1 MPPKI
6 KDFMELENVRFS
18 SNKEN
23 YLNFIAS
30 FLIVLVL
37 TIPLYTAS
45 VYASIG
51 KVTVKGGDGIENFAK
66 SADSLSINVQASIAG
81 DTITNDQVV
90 LGSNTQFDSCTAP
103 ISNGSECI
111 LKFPGNGTEQFEAK
125 SVPFTIN
132 LFKDDRTLDDSK
144 SGIITIDSK
153 APRVKLNSS
162 PKFSSQQNVVIGYNV
177 TDFACDDSSCSG
189 KCVGIKS
196 IELYT
201 SNEAFRQ
208 TINPAASDCNAIS
221 SISIDPKTFNN
232 GPNSVFAKATDKF
245 GQVSQETSVTFTVDS
260 SGPEIAANS
269 FEISRKGVSI
279 SSFSQVP
286 VNVDV
291 AVNISGND
299 LDLNS
304 VKADLSSLNPSLKNA
319 KASCAAV
326 EGGISA
332 CKWNIEL
339 KPGTGGIKD
348 IIINSS
354 DTSGNKESA
363 SISKFLA
370 LDDKGPAVVS
380 LATPYSIEGNYIARP
395 NDNTVIAAF
404 DEATGLSADEVSL
417 EIDERFRAKATSCSK
432 QPNWVCVWENI
443 NFGRSGQISIGPDTV
458 DVLGNPIDEKTYVGI
473 SVDPKAPVAKSIN
486 ITPIGGLAPAF
497 SGFAKI
503 GDKIAVIANV
513 TEDNGVFAVAD
524 FSGFISGASKVVGSC
539 ERLQADEHVCAW
551 VTDTIDLESS
561 SVIKFNFS
569 DNAGNTLIVTRSFKT
584 FGIENAT
591 VPDFWSNSVSC
602 SPSSIDREL
611 GPLINQRVY
620 CQVILR
626 QKSVTKPVSTVFIGP
641 ASCSGNG
648 ASLVQNV
655 ETLNTDA
662 GSASPIIKLTLK
674 RDELK
679 VNGAELSCPFNIFS
693 KIGSGTSITKNPEI
707 ENAKI
712 ALQFFNNPLGELAQ
726 SVQDEIDSAKDDAQ
740 GIWDL
745 IGTLNKIVFYAKR
758 ICQIINTL
766 VNILSVFYFIW
777 GIVKTGELTCKG
789 SGIANLF
796 GACTAIQVQA
806 STSCITLDTAAGSGN
821 QPGTVEGIYQGLNW
835 ACDVVN
841 CKITP
846 LWGPAVKDFIN
857 NNMPLALS
865 PGQYV
870 GSKTKVQQ
878 DGLGFGGVKPVEAK
892 GGDNNPIKLGRPIS
906 EYMDPNKNIAVAALF
921 ACLPG
926 IIYGLE
932 KWRQI
937 QCLYADCLQ
946 NAVGKE
952 GLPVTACQDQ
962 KHFATCKYL
971 TTELFAIFPWTAV
984 FDHFMKLIKNSISNP
999 FAAAGIV
1006 VAVFCK
1012 PTCGIPAEAG
1022 GQYAFHVCRGL
1033 RLINL
1038 VGTTAENVKNIID
1051 EGFTIREDYC
1061 TRLETEEDKDNEVKN
1076 PTAGK
1081 K

>member
-1 MPPKI
+1 MSSKI
-6 KDFMELENVRFS
+6 KDFREIENVRFS
-18 SNKEN
+18 SDKEN
-23 YLNFIAS
+23 YLSFIAS

-37 TIPLYTAS
+37 TIPLYTSSA
-45 VYASIG
+45 YASIG
-51 KVTVKGGDGIENFAK
+51 KITVKGNDGIENFAK
-66 SADSLSINVQASIAG
+66 STDSLNINVQAFIAN
-81 DTITNDQVV
+81 DAITNDQVV
-90 LGSNTQFDSCTAP
+90 LGSDIKFDSCTASV
-103 ISNGSECI
+103 SNGSDCT
-111 LKFPGNGTEQFEAK
+111 LKFPGNGTEQFESK
-125 SVPFTIN
+125 SVPFTVN
-132 LFKDDRTLDDSK
+132 LFKDDRTIDDSK
-144 SGIITIDSK
+144 SGSITIDSK
-153 APRVKLNSS
+153 PPVVKLNSS
-162 PKFSSQQNVVIGYNV
+162 SKFSSQQNVVISYNA

-201 SNEAFRQ
+201 SNGAFRQ
-208 TINPAASDCNAIS
+208 AINPAASDCSAVS
-221 SISIDPKTFNN
+221 SISIDTKTFNN
-232 GPNSVFAKATDKF
+232 GLNSVFAKATDKF
-245 GQVSQETSVTFTVDS
+245 GQVSAETSVTFTVDG

-279 SSFSQVP
+279 SSFAPVP

-291 AVNISGND
+291 SVNISGND

-326 EGGISA
+326 ESGISA

-339 KPGTGGIKD
+339 KPGTGGAKEIV
-348 IIINSS
+348 INSS
-354 DTSGNKESA
+354 DTSGNMESA
-363 SISKFLA
+363 SLSKFLA
-370 LDDKGPAVVS
+370 LDDNGPVIVS

-395 NDNTVIAAF
+395 NDNTVIAVF
-404 DEATGLSADEVSL
+404 DEAAGLSADEVSL
-417 EIDERFRAKATSCSK
+417 EIDEQFRAKATSCSK
-432 QPNWVCVWENI
+432 QPNWVCVWESI
-443 NFGRSGQISIGPDTV
+443 NFGKSGQISIGSDTT
-458 DVLGNPIDEKTYVGI
+458 DILGNAIDGKTYVGI
-473 SVDPKAPVAKSIN
+473 SVDPLAPVARSIT

-497 SGFAKI
+497 PGFAKI
-503 GDKIAVIANV
+503 GDKIAVVANV
-513 TEDNGVFAVAD
+513 TENNDVFAVAD
-524 FSGFISGASKVVGSC
+524 FSDFISGNSRVAGSC

-551 VTDTIDLESS
+551 VTDTVNLESS
-561 SVIKFNFS
+561 GFIKFNFS

-602 SPSSIDREL
+602 SPSVIDREL
-611 GPLINQRVY
+611 GPLINQRMY
-620 CQVILR
+620 CQVSLK
-626 QKSVTKPVSTVFIGP
+626 QKSITKPVSTVFIGP

-655 ETLNTDA
+655 ETLNTEA
-662 GSASPIIKLTLK
+662 GSSSPIIKITLK
-674 RDELK
+674 RDDFK
-679 VNGAELSCPFNIFS
+679 INDAELSCSFNIFS

-712 ALQFFNNPLGELAQ
+712 TLQFFNNPLGELSQ
-726 SVQDEIDSAKDDAQ
+726 SVQGEINSAKNDAR

-758 ICQIINTL
+758 ICMVINTL
-766 VNILSVFYFIW
+766 VNMLSVFYFIW
-777 GIVKTGELTCKG
+777 GIMKTGELTCKG
-789 SGIANLF
+789 TIYANIF
-796 GACTAIQVQA
+796 GACAAIQAQA
-806 STSCITLDTAAGSGN
+806 STSCVSVDTAAGAGN

-846 LWGPAVKDFIN
+846 LWGPTVKDFIN
-857 NNMPLALS
+857 NNLPLALS
-865 PGQYV
+865 PGQYA
-870 GSKTKVQQ
+870 GSKTTIEQK
-878 DGLGFGGVKPVEAK
+878 DLGFGTVKPVEVK

-952 GLPVTACQDQ
+952 GLPVTVCQDQ

-971 TTELFAIFPWTAV
+971 TTELFAIFPWTV
-984 FDHFMKLIKNSISNP
+984 LFDHFMKLIKNAISNP
-999 FAAAGIV
+999 FAAAGVV

-1022 GQYAFHVCRGL
+1022 GQLAFHTCRGL
-1033 RLINL
+1033 RLLNL

-1061 TRLETEEDKDNEVKN
+1061 TRLEDDDKDDDVKN
-1076 PTAGK
+1076 PAATK